1 MGQPVRHQ
9 HYTREDPDTAENI
22 AEIFLYMCKGIKHNV
37 GQLSVVF
44 MRCSDTPSAWPDSKL
59 NVKTFSDLRIDPD
72 QYLTIMS
79 FSGSSFPMEIP
90 PPLILTPPPAL

>member
-44 MRCSDTPSAWPDSKL
+44 MRCSDTPSAWPGSKL
-59 NVKTFSDLRIDPD
+59 NVKTFSDLKNDPD
-72 QYLTIMS
+72 Q
-79 FSGSSFPMEIP
+79 
-90 PPLILTPPPAL
+90 

>member
-9 HYTREDPDTAENI
+9 HFPREDPDTAENI

-44 MRCSDTPSAWPDSKL
+44 YEVFRYTLGMAGFKIKCK
-59 NVKTFSDLRIDPD
+59 NILR
-72 QYLTIMS
+72 S
-79 FSGSSFPMEIP
+79 
-90 PPLILTPPPAL
+90 